1 MRGVM
6 PYKKD
11 SEDLFERIG
20 RDTRSWL
27 AQAQELKMSSDTILP
42 GLKEAFAIPP
52 AFPGAQEKRFA
63 FFHSYMLLVG
73 LAFENLIKGILIGR
87 NPALVDRE
95 KIESG
100 ILGRKGHGIA
110 EGAREIIALTSDEC
124 RLLQRIEEYLF
135 WAGRYPLPL
144 TSGIYHNSEVQE
156 LRSGRT
162 DDPATIKAL
171 FEKLVDVLER
181 ELKARDTSASA

>member
-1 MRGVM
+1 M

-42 GLKEAFAIPP
+42 RLKEAFAIPP

-100 ILGRKGHGIA
+100 ILGRDMESLKEPERSLH
-110 EGAREIIALTSDEC
+110 S
-124 RLLQRIEEYLF
+124 LLMNF
-135 WAGRYPLPL
+135 VF
-144 TSGIYHNSEVQE
+144 SSVSKNIY
-156 LRSGRT
+156 SGR
-162 DDPATIKAL
+162 AGI
-171 FEKLVDVLER
+171 R
-181 ELKARDTSASA
+181 CR